1 MTKRMASGVELE
13 IEFGFGFEEL
23 LATEPALL
31 LALDS
36 GFVHALPRK

>member
-1 MTKRMASGVELE
+1 MTKRMASGDEM
-13 IEFGFGFEEL
+13 EFEFGFEEL